1 MTDMLEAKWLQKL
14 VETKRLTKEQH
25 DSVLKEAKSRKGQL
39 IDILIQ
45 RNLISERDLTI
56 FLSQELNL
64 PVMNPLNFKIAE
76 EILNLIPLAYVKKY
90 SVLPISRI
98 GRMLTVATSNPFGV
112 IAWDDIAAL
121 TGFKIK
127 PVLTAPSVLDE
138 AIKKFYSISEAEESK
153 RSEVSIADMMKELE
167 SSPSV
172 VQTGQKAQ
180 SVDLGQAVTEAPVIR
195 VANLVIL
202 ESVKRK
208 ASDLFIEPWEKNTRV
223 RCRVDGLLEEVKL
236 LPASMAPA
244 IVSRIKVMSHLDI
257 AEHRIPQDG
266 RFKAKVQNR
275 EVDFRVSI
283 LPTSHGEKVCIRL
296 LDKKSQSQSLDA
308 LGFTGFEIKRI
319 REAALKPHGMILI
332 TGPTGS
338 GKTTTLYSIL
348 NHLHTPDKNITTVEE
363 PVEYQVHG
371 INQVNVRES
380 IGLTF
385 SAALRSILRQDPNV
399 VMIGEIR
406 DLETMDIAIK
416 AALTGHLVLSTLHTN
431 DAASSI
437 VRMVNMGVEPFLIA
451 SSVHMVTAQ
460 RLIRR
465 LCASCKEPWETD
477 TEVLKL
483 MKQSTD
489 KKVKLFRAQGCPSC
503 RNSGFSG
510 RRVITEV
517 LVLSQAIRAAILKRA
532 NGDEIK
538 LLARQEGMSTLR
550 ESGIQKVLEGET
562 TMEEVMRITA
572 EDAPAPMRWDR
583 KTAANLE
590 VSLPPAPG
598 RSDRGA
604 GGGLPE
610 LA

>member
-14 VETKRLTKEQH
+14 VESNRLTKEQH
-25 DSVLKEAKSRKGQL
+25 DSVLREAKSSKKPL
-39 IDILIQ
+39 NDILIQ
-45 RNLISERDLTI
+45 RSLISERDLTI

-64 PVMNPLNFKIAE
+64 PLMNPLSYKIPE
-76 EILNLIPLAYVKKY
+76 DVLKLIPVEYVKRY
-90 SVLPISRI
+90 RLVPISRL
-98 GRMLTVATSNPFGV
+98 GRTLTVATANPLGV
-112 IAWDDIAAL
+112 VGWDDISAL

-127 PVLTAPSVLDE
+127 PVLTSPSVLDE
-138 AIKKFYSISEAEESK
+138 AIKKFYESPTAEDSKMSEQSIT
-153 RSEVSIADMMKELE
+153 DMMKELE
-167 SSPSV
+167 TAPSLAT
-172 VQTGQKAQ
+172 VQKSQA
-180 SVDLGQAVTEAPVIR
+180 VDLAKEVSEAPVIK

-223 RCRVDGLLEEVKL
+223 RCRVDGLLEEVKV
-236 LPASMAPA
+236 LPASIAPA
-244 IVSRIKVMSHLDI
+244 LVSRIKVMSHMDI

-283 LPTSHGEKVCIRL
+283 IPTSYGEKVCIRL
-296 LDKKSQSQSLDA
+296 LDKKSQSQSLEG
-308 LGFTGFEIKRI
+308 LGFTELELKRV

-348 NHLHTPDKNITTVEE
+348 NYLHTPDKNITTVEE

-380 IGLTF
+380 VGLTF
-385 SAALRSILRQDPNV
+385 SAALRSILRQDPNI
-399 VMIGEIR
+399 VMVGEIR

-431 DAASSI
+431 DAASSV
-437 VRMVNMGVEPFLIA
+437 VRMVNMGIEPFLIA

-465 LCASCKEPWETD
+465 LCANCKEPQEAD
-477 TEVLKL
+477 AEILKL
-483 MKQSTD
+483 MKQPAG
-489 KKVKLFRAQGCPSC
+489 KKIPIFRARGCSAC

-517 LVLSQAIRAAILKRA
+517 LVLSQAIREAILKRA
-532 NGDEIK
+532 NADEIK
-538 LLARQEGMSTLR
+538 QIARPEGMTSLR
-550 ESGIQKVLEGET
+550 ESGIQKVLDGET
-562 TMEEVMRITA
+562 TIEEVLRITT
-572 EDAPAPMRWDR
+572 EDAPAV
-583 KTAANLE
+583 N
-590 VSLPPAPG
+590 
-598 RSDRGA
+598 RSEP
-604 GGGLPE
+604 L
-610 LA
+610 

>member
-25 DSVLKEAKSRKGQL
+25 DSVLKEAKSRQGQL
-39 IDILIQ
+39 IDILIR
-45 RNLISERDLTI
+45 RNLIPERDLTI

-121 TGFKIK
+121 TGLKIK
-127 PVLTAPSVLDE
+127 PALTAPSVLDE

-172 VQTGQKAQ
+172 GQPCQKAQ
-180 SVDLGQAVTEAPVIR
+180 AVDLGQAVTEAPVIR

-208 ASDLFIEPWEKNTRV
+208 ASDLFIEPWEKNTRI

-236 LPASMAPA
+236 LPASIAPA

-283 LPTSHGEKVCIRL
+283 LPTSFGEKVCIRL

-308 LGFTGFEIKRI
+308 LGFTGLEIKRI
-319 REAALKPHGMILI
+319 REAALKPYGMILI

-437 VRMVNMGVEPFLIA
+437 VRMVNMGIEPFLIA

-503 RNSGFSG
+503 RHSGFSG

-517 LVLSQAIRAAILKRA
+517 LILSQPIREAILKRA

-538 LLARQEGMSTLR
+538 LLARKEGMTTLR

-572 EDAPAPMRWDR
+572 GDAEMA
-583 KTAANLE
+583 
-590 VSLPPAPG
+590 
-598 RSDRGA
+598 
-604 GGGLPE
+604 
-610 LA
+610 

>member
-1 MTDMLEAKWLQKL
+1 MLEAKWLQKL

-25 DSVLKEAKSRKGQL
+25 DSVLKEAKSRQGQL
-39 IDILIQ
+39 IDILIR
-45 RNLISERDLTI
+45 RNLIPERDLTI

-121 TGFKIK
+121 TGLKIK
-127 PVLTAPSVLDE
+127 PALTAPSVLDE

-172 VQTGQKAQ
+172 GQPCQKAQ
-180 SVDLGQAVTEAPVIR
+180 AVDLGQAVTEAPVIR

-208 ASDLFIEPWEKNTRV
+208 ASDLFIEPWEKNTRI

-236 LPASMAPA
+236 LPASIAPA

-283 LPTSHGEKVCIRL
+283 LPTSFGEKVCIRL

-308 LGFTGFEIKRI
+308 LGFTGLEIKRI
-319 REAALKPHGMILI
+319 REAALKPYGMILI

-437 VRMVNMGVEPFLIA
+437 VRMVNMGIEPFLIA

-503 RNSGFSG
+503 RHSGFSG

-517 LVLSQAIRAAILKRA
+517 LILSQPIREAILKRA

-538 LLARQEGMSTLR
+538 LLARKEGMTTLR

-572 EDAPAPMRWDR
+572 GDAEMA
-583 KTAANLE
+583 
-590 VSLPPAPG
+590 
-598 RSDRGA
+598 
-604 GGGLPE
+604 
-610 LA
+610 